1 MKYSGIGGQAVL
13 EGIMMKNKD
22 SYAVAVRKADGEI
35 AVMKDTYV
43 SMTEKVKLFSLPFI
57 RGVFNFADSMILGMK
72 TLTWSAGF
80 VEGDE
85 EEEEPGKFEKFLID
99 RFGEKLEEV
108 LMAGVMVVSVFLAIA
123 VFMVLPLLIAGVFR
137 NFIHSDTV
145 MAVIEGLIRIGIF
158 IGYIKLISRMDDI
171 KRTFMYHGSEHKCI
185 NCLEHGLTL
194 SVENVRK
201 SSKEHKR
208 CGTSFLLIV
217 MVISIL
223 FFMVIRVDNVWLRIL
238 SRIILIPVIAGVSY
252 EVLRLAGTSNS
263 KIMDIISRPG
273 LWMQGLTTKEP
284 DDSMIEVAI
293 AAVEQVFDWK
303 SYLEAKKPAEGGTED
318 FSARSARF
326 EEFVSRREGREPL
339 QQILGTQEFMGLSF
353 LVNRHVLI
361 PRQDTETL
369 VELVLKEVKD
379 REARILDL
387 CTGSGCIA
395 ISLAALGGFRFV
407 AASDISQEALETA
420 RENAG
425 RILGDGGNES
435 GKIRFRRSDLLDGFD
450 REERFDVIVSNPPY
464 IPSETIGG
472 LEPEVREFEP
482 RLALDGSADGLL
494 FYRRLAGECGAF
506 LNRGGRV
513 YFEIGHDQGA
523 AVSGLLEAHGFTDI
537 KVRKDLAGNDRVVSA
552 AKGGAGTAEAGW
564 RESNV

>member
-1 MKYSGIGGQAVL
+1 
-13 EGIMMKNKD
+13 
-22 SYAVAVRKADGEI
+22 
-35 AVMKDTYV
+35 
-43 SMTEKVKLFSLPFI
+43 MTWEELL
-57 RGVFNFADSMILGMK
+57 R
-72 TLTWSAGF
+72 SASNR
-80 VEGDE
+80 
-85 EEEEPGKFEKFLID
+85 LSQ
-99 RFGEKLEEV
+99 
-108 LMAGVMVVSVFLAIA
+108 AGVPDPELDAWYLMEAA
-123 VFMVLPLLIAGVFR
+123 YG
-137 NFIHSDTV
+137 
-145 MAVIEGLIRIGIF
+145 
-158 IGYIKLISRMDDI
+158 
-171 KRTFMYHGSEHKCI
+171 
-185 NCLEHGLTL
+185 
-194 SVENVRK
+194 
-201 SSKEHKR
+201 
-208 CGTSFLLIV
+208 
-217 MVISIL
+217 
-223 FFMVIRVDNVWLRIL
+223 L
-238 SRIILIPVIAGVSY
+238 SRARY
-252 EVLRLAGTSNS
+252 
-263 KIMDIISRPG
+263 
-273 LWMQGLTTKEP
+273 
-284 DDSMIEVAI
+284 
-293 AAVEQVFDWK
+293 
-303 SYLEAKKPAEGGTED
+303 YLEAKKPAEAKTAD

-369 VELVLKEVKD
+369 VELVLKEVTD

-425 RILGDGGNES
+425 RILGDGGNGS
-435 GKIRFRRSDLLDGFD
+435 GRIRFQRSDLLDGFD

-464 IPSETIGG
+464 IPSETIDG

-552 AKGGAGTAEAGW
+552 ANGGAGTAEAGW

>member
-1 MKYSGIGGQAVL
+1 
-13 EGIMMKNKD
+13 
-22 SYAVAVRKADGEI
+22 
-35 AVMKDTYV
+35 
-43 SMTEKVKLFSLPFI
+43 MTWEELLK
-57 RGVFNFADSMILGMK
+57 
-72 TLTWSAGF
+72 SASNR
-80 VEGDE
+80 
-85 EEEEPGKFEKFLID
+85 LSQ
-99 RFGEKLEEV
+99 
-108 LMAGVMVVSVFLAIA
+108 AGVPDPELDAWYLMEAA
-123 VFMVLPLLIAGVFR
+123 YG
-137 NFIHSDTV
+137 
-145 MAVIEGLIRIGIF
+145 
-158 IGYIKLISRMDDI
+158 
-171 KRTFMYHGSEHKCI
+171 
-185 NCLEHGLTL
+185 
-194 SVENVRK
+194 
-201 SSKEHKR
+201 
-208 CGTSFLLIV
+208 
-217 MVISIL
+217 
-223 FFMVIRVDNVWLRIL
+223 L
-238 SRIILIPVIAGVSY
+238 SRARY
-252 EVLRLAGTSNS
+252 
-263 KIMDIISRPG
+263 
-273 LWMQGLTTKEP
+273 
-284 DDSMIEVAI
+284 
-293 AAVEQVFDWK
+293 
-303 SYLEAKKPAEGGTED
+303 YLEAKKPVEAKMAD

-326 EEFVSRREGREPL
+326 EELVSRREGREPL

-369 VELVLKEVKD
+369 VELVLKEVTD

-425 RILGDGGNES
+425 RILGDGGNGS
-435 GKIRFRRSDLLDGFD
+435 GRIRFQRSDLLDGFD